1 MKLRKGNSK
10 VLLALVLG
18 ISVSAAWASQAVAQS
33 NPQADRPVHSHKGPQ
48 GKSPNPKHDYE
59 GRSPFSQA
67 ATNEMAWQESRFGA
81 PGKTPFHYRGMNASA
96 SDSATMKA
104 KTKKWSDRK

>member
-18 ISVSAAWASQAVAQS
+18 VSISAAWASQAVAQS
-33 NPQADRPVHSHKGPQ
+33 NPQPDRPVHSHKKPQ
-48 GKSPNPKHDYE
+48 GKSPKPKHDY
-59 GRSPFSQA
+59 GSRSHSSQA
-67 ATNEMAWQESRFGA
+67 ATNEMAWQESRFGT

-96 SDSATMKA
+96 SDSTTNNA

>member
-33 NPQADRPVHSHKGPQ
+33 NPQADRPVHSHKKTQ
-48 GKSPNPKHDYE
+48 GKSPRPTHDF
-59 GRSPFSQA
+59 GSRSRSSHTA
-67 ATNEMAWQESRFGA
+67 NNETTWQESRFGA

-96 SDSATMKA
+96 SDSTTNNA

>member
-18 ISVSAAWASQAVAQS
+18 VSISAAWASQAVAQS
-33 NPQADRPVHSHKGPQ
+33 NPQPDRPVHSHKKPQ
-48 GKSPNPKHDYE
+48 GKSPKPKHDY
-59 GRSPFSQA
+59 GSRSHSSQA
-67 ATNEMAWQESRFGA
+67 ATNEMAWQESRFGT